1 MKDEFTILIVDD
13 IPGNA
18 DVLCKTLE
26 VEGYSISMALSGEV
40 ALKIAPKIKPDLI
53 LMDVMMPGMDGF
65 ETCRKLKEDPVFE
78 NTPIIFVTGKAA
90 TEDIVDAF
98 KSGGADYIT
107 KPFRSEEV
115 LARVGTHIRLTQ
127 TIKKNEYLVEELK
140 KAVLNLENA
149 QQESL
154 AKSQFLGRMSH
165 ELHTPLNAIIGFS
178 TFLSMGESDPLN
190 EEQRESVNE
199 ITKAGKHLVNL
210 VDQVLEINRFDSA
223 DLKSVSEKVPLVP
236 VINGALASMA
246 ELAKDKCISFDNL
259 IDKDREIFV
268 NGDPEKIRPVFL
280 NVLENAIRYNKK
292 GGKVALSLTQ
302 EGPEKI
308 CVAIRDTGDGIPED
322 KYEKIFDP
330 LYRLENHVK
339 NCIDGVGVG
348 LTVVK
353 KYMTIMN
360 GRVYVE
366 SKLGIETCFT
376 LEFERWNDKERI

>member
-13 IPGNA
+13 IPGNV
-18 DVLCKTLE
+18 DVLRKTLE

-190 EEQRESVNE
+190 
-199 ITKAGKHLVNL
+199 
-210 VDQVLEINRFDSA
+210 
-223 DLKSVSEKVPLVP
+223 
-236 VINGALASMA
+236 
-246 ELAKDKCISFDNL
+246 
-259 IDKDREIFV
+259 
-268 NGDPEKIRPVFL
+268 
-280 NVLENAIRYNKK
+280 
-292 GGKVALSLTQ
+292 
-302 EGPEKI
+302 
-308 CVAIRDTGDGIPED
+308 
-322 KYEKIFDP
+322 
-330 LYRLENHVK
+330 
-339 NCIDGVGVG
+339 
-348 LTVVK
+348 
-353 KYMTIMN
+353 
-360 GRVYVE
+360 
-366 SKLGIETCFT
+366 
-376 LEFERWNDKERI
+376 